1 MYGDG
6 GGVRAAVARVAGGG
20 GGGKGAYYR
29 AGVLGRGERSEA
41 FWLLMCIIDRQV
53 IVWAMARCRARI
65 TSLAL
70 GAVDADR
77 QPSRSRS
84 LPRSPLVLT
93 PGRTVW
99 AYQRESAP

>member
-1 MYGDG
+1 MYRPGPSARVSVLSMYGDG

-53 IVWAMARCRARI
+53 IVSAIAPWFNA
-65 TSLAL
+65 
-70 GAVDADR
+70 
-77 QPSRSRS
+77 
-84 LPRSPLVLT
+84 
-93 PGRTVW
+93 PG
-99 AYQRESAP
+99 